1 MKNILTLILSI
12 ISLNLYSQFE
22 LSYYYTTNDT
32 TDVYVDSLKLHFNLD
47 LSNYEYMTYSDSIYD
62 VLTKGEYHCKGYHCL
77 KYGDT
82 NPKIMFLN
90 ETYWG
95 DGPKSEKGYVL
106 IEEIDYVNSYFGRDR
121 TTIYIF
127 D

>member
-1 MKNILTLILSI
+1 
-12 ISLNLYSQFE
+12 
-22 LSYYYTTNDT
+22 
-32 TDVYVDSLKLHFNLD
+32 
-47 LSNYEYMTYSDSIYD
+47 MTYSDSIYD
-62 VLTKGEYHCKGYHCL
+62 VLTKGEYHCKGYHCF
-77 KYGDT
+77 KYGET

-90 ETYWG
+90 ETYWS

-106 IEEIDYVNSYFGRDR
+106 IEEIDYVNSHFGRDR